1 LGSSDRQPRPPS
13 RSPSGTSSNGGSYD
27 PVWGESA
34 RLWLQVREGKRTQA
48 AKRRAVVLAAT
59 QTNLSGGRR
68 HDLRLRLTNTGRR
81 AFRRQRSLP
90 MTVFAYA
97 LDRSNNKGTAI
108 AQSRIRR

>member
-1 LGSSDRQPRPPS
+1 
-13 RSPSGTSSNGGSYD
+13 
-27 PVWGESA
+27 
-34 RLWLQVREGKRTQA
+34 VREGKRTQA